1 MNPTVS
7 PALKD
12 LFGDSFLIGAA
23 LNNAQIAGQDSTAL
37 EILTRQFNA
46 ISPENALKWDA
57 IHPEPARF
65 DFALADRFV
74 ALGQVLG
81 AFIVGHVLLWHQQ
94 TPDWV
99 FEGKAGAA
107 ADRDTLLAR
116 MRSHI
121 QTVVGRYRGKV
132 HGWDVVNEALEDDG
146 TWRQSPWYAMLGEE
160 YVAHAF
166 EFAHEADPD
175 AQLYYNDYN
184 LWKPAKR
191 EAAARLVTSLRS
203 RGIRVDAVGEQGHWL
218 LDDPPVDVIE
228 AMIVTFEKLGL
239 RTVITELD
247 VDPLPRP
254 EWLDGA
260 DVSKHIEFKSTL
272 DPYADGF
279 PDTIQRRL
287 AERYADVFRVF
298 VKHRRAVGRVTF
310 WGVTDADT
318 WLNDWPVRG
327 RTNHPLLWDRHGQPK
342 PAFDAVVETARR
354 ASAAP

>member
-1 MNPTVS
+1 MNLTVS

-12 LFGDSFLIGAA
+12 LFGDSFLIGGA
-23 LNNAQIAGQDSTAL
+23 LNNAQIAGEDPTAI
-37 EILTRQFNA
+37 EILKRHFNA

-57 IHPEPARF
+57 IHPGPAHF
-65 DFALADRFV
+65 DFTLADRYV
-74 ALGQVLG
+74 ALGQSLG

-94 TPDWV
+94 TPAWV
-99 FEGKAGAA
+99 FEGEAGEAL
-107 ADRDTLLAR
+107 DRDTLLAR
-116 MRSHI
+116 MRLHV
-121 QTVVGRYRGKV
+121 QAVVGRYKGRI

-146 TWRQSPWYAMLGEE
+146 TWRQSPWYVTLGEE

-166 EFAHEADPD
+166 EFACEADPD

-191 EAAARLVTSLRS
+191 DAAARLVTSLRS
-203 RGIRVDAVGEQGHWL
+203 RGVRVDGMGEQGHWL
-218 LDDPPVDVIE
+218 LDDPPAGVIE
-228 AMIVTFEKLGL
+228 AMIARFGNLGL
-239 RTVITELD
+239 KTVITELD

-260 DVSKHIEFKSTL
+260 DVSKHVEFKSAL
-272 DPYADGF
+272 DPYVGGL
-279 PDTIQRRL
+279 PDALQNRL

-298 VKHRRAVGRVTF
+298 MKHRGTVGRVTF

-318 WLNDWPVRG
+318 WLNDWPVHG
-327 RTNHPLLWDRHGQPK
+327 RTNHPLLWDRDGQPK
-342 PAFDAVVETARR
+342 PSFAAVVETARR